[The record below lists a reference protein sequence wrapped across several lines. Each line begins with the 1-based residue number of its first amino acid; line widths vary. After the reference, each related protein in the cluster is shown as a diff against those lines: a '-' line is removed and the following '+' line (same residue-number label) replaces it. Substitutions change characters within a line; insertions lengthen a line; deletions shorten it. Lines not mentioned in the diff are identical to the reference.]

1 MFVTAIEEALREGR
15 VDLAVHSAKDLPTG
29 QPDDLRI
36 AACLPR
42 ADARDVLVSRRGGLQ
57 LLPSGSRVGTSSPS
71 RSAQLLAARADL
83 TIADVRGNVDTRLGK
98 LAAGEY
104 DALVLAAAGLV
115 RLGLVEAVTEWLS
128 LDVIVPAP
136 GQGALA
142 VQVRADDE
150 AVGAAV
156 ASLDD
161 AITTDAL
168 ATERAFLA
176 ATGAGCTGV
185 VGAYARVAD
194 SMVELTGLLAR
205 ADGEIVR
212 GRHIAPRAGAADLGR
227 ELAMGLLAGS
237 HDAVTVTQHEAQRAG
252 VTSADAFEAG
262 ALRGRRIIVTRSEG
276 QASALVERLRV
287 LGADVV
293 ACPAIAIRPP
303 EQVAPLDEAIR
314 NLTAIRLGCLH
325 QCQRGGQRG
334 GATPA
339 VRRHSRSTRTR

>member
-1 MFVTAIEEALREGR
+1 MNPAAGLRVLRIGSRGSRLALVQSAMVREALLARHPHLDVTIVPITTRGDQLQDRSIAELGEEGVFVTAIEEALREGR

-83 TIADVRGNVDTRLGK
+83 TVADVRGNVDTRLDK

-115 RLGLVEAVTEWLS
+115 RLGLVEAVTEWFS

-150 AVGAAV
+150 AVGGTV

-161 AITTDAL
+161 AVTTDAL
-168 ATERAFLA
+168 AAERAFLA

-205 ADGEIVR
+205 ADGEVVR
-212 GRHIAPRAGAADLGR
+212 GRHIAPRAVAADLGR

-237 HDAVTVTQHEAQRAG
+237 HNAVTVTQTKRNGRA
-252 VTSADAFEAG
+252 
-262 ALRGRRIIVTRSEG
+262 
-276 QASALVERLRV
+276 
-287 LGADVV
+287 
-293 ACPAIAIRPP
+293 
-303 EQVAPLDEAIR
+303 
-314 NLTAIRLGCLH
+314 
-325 QCQRGGQRG
+325 
-334 GATPA
+334 
-339 VRRHSRSTRTR
+339 

>member
-1 MFVTAIEEALREGR
+1 MNPAARLRALRIGSRGSRLALVQSAMVREALLTRYPDLDVTIVPITTRGDQLQDRSIAELGEEGVFVTAIEEALRERR

-36 AACLPR
+36 TACLPR
-42 ADARDVLVSRRGGLQ
+42 ADVRDVLVSRRGGLQ

-83 TIADVRGNVDTRLGK
+83 TIADIRGNVDTRLGK

-168 ATERAFLA
+168 AAERAFLA

-185 VGAYARVAD
+185 VGAYARVTD

-212 GRHIAPRAGAADLGR
+212 GRRIAPRAVAADLGR

-237 HDAVTVTQHEAQRAG
+237 HDAVTVTQ
-252 VTSADAFEAG
+252 TK
-262 ALRGRRIIVTRSEG
+262 RSR
-276 QASALVERLRV
+276 Q
-287 LGADVV
+287 
-293 ACPAIAIRPP
+293 
-303 EQVAPLDEAIR
+303 
-314 NLTAIRLGCLH
+314 T
-325 QCQRGGQRG
+325 
-334 GATPA
+334 
-339 VRRHSRSTRTR
+339 

>member
-1 MFVTAIEEALREGR
+1 MNRAGARRALRIGSRGSRLALVQSAIVREALLARHTDLDATIVPITTRGDQRQDRSIAELGEEGVFVTAIEEALREGR

-29 QPDDLRI
+29 HPDDLRI
-36 AACLPR
+36 GAYLPR
-42 ADARDVLVSRRGGLQ
+42 ADARDVLVSRRGDLQ
-57 LLPSGSRVGTSSPS
+57 GLPSGSRVGTSSPS

-83 TIADVRGNVDTRLGK
+83 TIADVRGNVDTRLAK
-98 LAAGEY
+98 LAAGDY

-115 RLGLVEAVTEWLS
+115 RLGLVEAVTQWLS
-128 LDVIVPAP
+128 LDVMVPAP

-150 AVGAAV
+150 GVGAAV

-168 ATERAFLA
+168 AAERAFLA

-205 ADGEIVR
+205 ADGEVVR
-212 GRHIAPRAGAADLGR
+212 GRHVAPRAGAADLGR

-237 HDAVTVTQHEAQRAG
+237 HDAVTVTRTKRSGRA
-252 VTSADAFEAG
+252 
-262 ALRGRRIIVTRSEG
+262 
-276 QASALVERLRV
+276 
-287 LGADVV
+287 
-293 ACPAIAIRPP
+293 
-303 EQVAPLDEAIR
+303 
-314 NLTAIRLGCLH
+314 
-325 QCQRGGQRG
+325 
-334 GATPA
+334 
-339 VRRHSRSTRTR
+339 

>member
-1 MFVTAIEEALREGR
+1 MKPAAGLGALRIGSRGSRLALVQSSMVREALLARHPYLDVTIVPITTRGDQLQDRSIAEFGEEGVFVTAIEEALREGR
-15 VDLAVHSAKDLPTG
+15 VDLAVHSAKDLPAG
-29 QPDDLRI
+29 QAGDLRI

-57 LLPSGSRVGTSSPS
+57 MLPSGSRIGTSSPS
-71 RSAQLLAARADL
+71 RSAQLLAARSDL

-128 LDVIVPAP
+128 LDVMVPAP

-156 ASLDD
+156 APLDD
-161 AITTDAL
+161 ATTTDAL
-168 ATERAFLA
+168 AAERAFLA

-185 VGAYARVAD
+185 VGAYARVED
-194 SMVELTGLLAR
+194 SMVDLTGLLAR

-212 GRHIAPRAGAADLGR
+212 ARRIAPRARAADLGC
-227 ELAMGLLAGS
+227 ELARELLAGS
-237 HDAVTVTQHEAQRAG
+237 RDAVTVTQ
-252 VTSADAFEAG
+252 TKCS
-262 ALRGRRIIVTRSEG
+262 
-276 QASALVERLRV
+276 
-287 LGADVV
+287 
-293 ACPAIAIRPP
+293 RP
-303 EQVAPLDEAIR
+303 
-314 NLTAIRLGCLH
+314 T
-325 QCQRGGQRG
+325 
-334 GATPA
+334 
-339 VRRHSRSTRTR
+339 

>member
-1 MFVTAIEEALREGR
+1 MNPAASLPALRIGSRGSRLALVQSAMVREALLARHRDLDVTIVPITTRGDQLHDTSIAELGEEGVFVTAIEEALREGR

-83 TIADVRGNVDTRLGK
+83 SVADVRGNVDTRLGK

-161 AITTDAL
+161 AVTTDAL
-168 ATERAFLA
+168 AAERAFLA

-205 ADGEIVR
+205 ADGEVVR
-212 GRHIAPRAGAADLGR
+212 GRRIAPRAAAADLGR

-237 HDAVTVTQHEAQRAG
+237 HDAVTVTQTKRSGRA
-252 VTSADAFEAG
+252 
-262 ALRGRRIIVTRSEG
+262 
-276 QASALVERLRV
+276 
-287 LGADVV
+287 
-293 ACPAIAIRPP
+293 
-303 EQVAPLDEAIR
+303 
-314 NLTAIRLGCLH
+314 
-325 QCQRGGQRG
+325 
-334 GATPA
+334 
-339 VRRHSRSTRTR
+339 

>member
-1 MFVTAIEEALREGR
+1 MNPAASLRALRIGSRGSRLALVQSAMVREALLARHPDLDVTIVPITTRGDQLQDRSIAEFGEEGVFVTAIEGALREGR
-15 VDLAVHSAKDLPTG
+15 VDLAVHSAKDLPTR

-150 AVGAAV
+150 AVGGTV

-161 AITTDAL
+161 AVTTDAL
-168 ATERAFLA
+168 AAERAFLA

-205 ADGEIVR
+205 ADGEVVR
-212 GRHIAPRAGAADLGR
+212 GRHIAPRAVAADLGR

-237 HDAVTVTQHEAQRAG
+237 HNAVTVTQTKRNGRA
-252 VTSADAFEAG
+252 
-262 ALRGRRIIVTRSEG
+262 
-276 QASALVERLRV
+276 
-287 LGADVV
+287 
-293 ACPAIAIRPP
+293 
-303 EQVAPLDEAIR
+303 
-314 NLTAIRLGCLH
+314 
-325 QCQRGGQRG
+325 
-334 GATPA
+334 
-339 VRRHSRSTRTR
+339 